1 MKLLIFSILI
11 GSASLVIAQENK
23 LIKEV
28 VISGA
33 KKETEKQEISQ
44 TIDIISQKELQFN
57 SAGNTGDALQN
68 TGMITVQ
75 QSQNG
80 GGSPIIRGFEANRIG
95 IVVDGVRMNTAI
107 LRGGHLQN
115 VLRVDNG
122 QLDRAEVF
130 YGAGST
136 LYGSD
141 ALGGVL
147 NFMTIKPKLSK
158 GLKGEVFARYAS
170 AQNEKTGGFTL
181 NYGKEKWASVTAFT
195 YTDFGNLMAG
205 NMRDP
210 QFGNWGKRLYTQARI
225 NNRDTMLP
233 NANPNEQNPT
243 GYIQYNVLQKF
254 LFQPNESSSHLLNFQ
269 YSNSSDVARYDRLTE
284 KTNNNIIDASINKF
298 NLSKYLNLQGY
309 ISALKLSNYYSRSS
323 ALSMASLKAPI
334 SSTLYFFNTPSFA
347 NVSAVLSPVWPP
359 MVGKRAS
366 GLSFSIIFFIDSQ

>member
-1 MKLLIFSILI
+1 MKRYIISILTLSMSI
-11 GSASLVIAQENK
+11 LSAQEK
-23 LIKEV
+23 QIIKEV

-44 TIDIISQKELQFN
+44 TIDIISQKELKFN

-107 LRGGHLQN
+107 FRGGHLQN

-147 NFMTIKPKLSK
+147 NFMTVKPKLGK
-158 GLKGEVFARYAS
+158 GIKGDSFR
-170 AQNEKTGGFTL
+170 TL
-181 NYGKEKWASVTAFT
+181 CFS
-195 YTDFGNLMAG
+195 
-205 NMRDP
+205 
-210 QFGNWGKRLYTQARI
+210 
-225 NNRDTMLP
+225 
-233 NANPNEQNPT
+233 
-243 GYIQYNVLQKF
+243 
-254 LFQPNESSSHLLNFQ
+254 
-269 YSNSSDVARYDRLTE
+269 TE
-284 KTNNNIIDASINKF
+284 
-298 NLSKYLNLQGY
+298 
-309 ISALKLSNYYSRSS
+309 
-323 ALSMASLKAPI
+323 
-334 SSTLYFFNTPSFA
+334 
-347 NVSAVLSPVWPP
+347 
-359 MVGKRAS
+359 
-366 GLSFSIIFFIDSQ
+366 